1 MPWYDPPGPI
11 RQCRGDPV
19 MAKRGG
25 KRRDPAREKFWRR
38 TIREQQRSG
47 LAVRAFCLREGLK
60 DWTFRWW
67 RQELSRRDRH
77 TSAASRGEQAGEPTE
92 SAPAFLPVRVAELEA
107 ILPRQPSPIEIML
120 TTGPVVRVPFGF
132 DPSTLGQILA
142 VLEGRPC

>member
-1 MPWYDPPGPI
+1 
-11 RQCRGDPV
+11 

-38 TIREQQRSG
+38 TIREQQRSR

-67 RQELSRRDRH
+67 RQELARRDWQ
-77 TSAASRGEQAGEPTE
+77 TSAASRREQEGEPTE
-92 SAPAFLPVRVAELEA
+92 SAPAFLPVRVADLEA
-107 ILPRQPSPIEIML
+107 ISPQQASPIEIL
-120 TTGPVVRVPFGF
+120 LPAGPIVRVPSGF
-132 DPSTLGQILA
+132 DPSTLGQVLA